1 MKPSLWI
8 LLGCSSAMLGCSYFG
23 YYKYERPQRAPPEG
37 SAKVQFPNALEG
49 GAQLTGPMMLALKVA
64 MADFRPPWIKPEK
77 QQYPEDKCLADWR
90 YIHTTVVQAEEN
102 LFYVLFTP
110 DLRQCGPGFVVLDA
124 GALYAID
131 GQGRILARQ

>member
-1 MKPSLWI
+1 MKPCLWI
-8 LLGCSSAMLGCSYFG
+8 ILGCSVAMLGCSHFG
-23 YYKYERPQRAPPEG
+23 YYKYEKPQRAPPEV
-37 SAKVQFPNALEG
+37 SAQVRFPNALEG

-64 MADFRPPWIKPEK
+64 MSDFRPPWIKPEK
-77 QQYPEDKCLADWR
+77 QQDPEDKCLADWR
-90 YIHTTVVQAEEN
+90 YIDTTVVQAEEN

-131 GQGRILARQ
+131 AQGRILAKE